1 MKNEPVEKLQKRED
15 KIWKILQEEVGS
27 STLDLISEL
36 IELNLE
42 IEKSCNQ

>member
-15 KIWKILQEEVGS
+15 KIWEILQEEVGS

>member
-1 MKNEPVEKLQKRED
+1 MKNEPVEKLQSRE
-15 KIWKILQEEVGS
+15 KQIWEEIRYEVGS

>member
-15 KIWKILQEEVGS
+15 KIWEILQEEVGS

-42 IEKSCNQ
+42 IEKNCNQ

>member
-1 MKNEPVEKLQKRED
+1 MKNEPVEKLQRRE
-15 KIWKILQEEVGS
+15 KQIWEEIRHEVGS